1 MKIFEVIS
9 SKSIVTK
16 KKFMAKLLNEDAS
29 KAVVPNLVAAKHK
42 VDVSWAQSYETFMH
56 LYKRLPLSD

>member
-1 MKIFEVIS
+1 
-9 SKSIVTK
+9 
-16 KKFMAKLLNEDAS
+16 MAKLLNEDAS

-56 LYKRLPLSD
+56 LYKRLPLSDYINGVRHLNKRRQVL